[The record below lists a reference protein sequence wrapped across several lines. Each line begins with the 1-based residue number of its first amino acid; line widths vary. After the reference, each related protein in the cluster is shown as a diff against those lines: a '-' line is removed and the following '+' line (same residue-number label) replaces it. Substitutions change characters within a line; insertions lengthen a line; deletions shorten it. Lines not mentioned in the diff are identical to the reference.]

1 MYLASKTKTYL
12 KFLKLSPP
20 FKWSY
25 CGCNCEH
32 VWSIS
37 IGLFHRYWYLSC
49 RDHKTYFISGQE
61 PVQQLWQGMTG
72 PTIYTGWKH
81 LKTFYIFTLTSISF
95 LDVLFLK
102 DLWSVYLWTYPWV
115 VVRFVLC
122 AIFPSKLVCCLAPM
136 ARIRQKACLDQVKC
150 KFYRL
155 CIGYD
160 TIQNV
165 KSATKIPNKLA
176 RR

>member
-1 MYLASKTKTYL
+1 MILLRLQLRTRLVY
-12 KFLKLSPP
+12 F
-20 FKWSY
+20 
-25 CGCNCEH
+25 N
-32 VWSIS
+32 WSIS
-37 IGLFHRYWYLSC
+37 SLLISQLSRPQDLLYFRTRTSQTVVARDDRPHNLHRL
-49 RDHKTYFISGQE
+49 E
-61 PVQQLWQGMTG
+61 
-72 PTIYTGWKH
+72 
-81 LKTFYIFTLTSISF
+81 TFYIFTLTSISF

-102 DLWSVYLWTYPWV
+102 DLWSVYLLTYPWV

-155 CIGYD
+155 RAGYD